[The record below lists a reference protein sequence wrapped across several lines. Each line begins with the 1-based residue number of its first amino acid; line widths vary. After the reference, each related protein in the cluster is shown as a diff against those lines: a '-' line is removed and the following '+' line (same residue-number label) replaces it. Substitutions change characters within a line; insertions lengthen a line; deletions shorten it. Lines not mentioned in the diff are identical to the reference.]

1 MRNLRGS
8 RLLAAAIVLLLL
20 GAVYGL
26 AGLRHSISL
35 IAGSPPHAPR
45 LAAVTSVQRVC
56 PAPGGTTSPA
66 DGIAVMTS
74 PAAGGSGQAG
84 AALNVTRLTGTGS
97 AAAGPRVLSVTQ
109 PGVPRLAQVT
119 VDRATARKTAQAQT
133 KTAQTK
139 TAQTKTAQTK
149 TATGTGGTKKGTT
162 GTKKKTGTQQTTAPA
177 QQSSALAATAV
188 SGGVVIQASGALA
201 QGLEAEQT
209 SAGSLPTA
217 ACTSPGTNFWFTGP
231 GQRTAARIQLYL
243 MNAGS
248 QVADV
253 AVDISTDAGPLQETT
268 DTGISVPP
276 HGMIVQSLAGTLRNS
291 RAIALHVRTSVGQ
304 VAAAVQES
312 TAGGQGT
319 WLPAAQTPAKHL
331 IIPGLPGVA
340 GSRELYISVPGVKD
354 ATVQVTAV
362 TSRGSYQPTGAT
374 GIDLPGGSAAEITVP
389 SLGGIPAALRLT
401 ANTSITAAV
410 LIPGGGGALGAF
422 TAAAPA
428 LEEQGVVAD
437 NLTGPG
443 RSSTLVLSAPRGAA
457 RVTVAE
463 VATAGSASRQTQDVT
478 VAAGK
483 SVVVS
488 LRAIRGAPRGTPFAV
503 VITPQ
508 AGSGPVYAGR
518 VIMGNG
524 AGAALQSMLPVASA
538 LTTVPLPLVHQA
550 AITAS
555 P

>member
-1 MRNLRGS
+1 MVRNLRGS
-8 RLLAAAIVLLLL
+8 RILAAAVVVLLL

-26 AGLRHSISL
+26 AGLRHTVSL
-35 IAGSPPHAPR
+35 SAGSAPQSPR

-56 PAPGGTTSPA
+56 PAPGSTTSPA
-66 DGIAVMTS
+66 GGIAVMTV
-74 PAAGGSGQAG
+74 PAGGSSQAG
-84 AALNVTRLTGTGS
+84 AALNVTRLTGAGG

-109 PGVPRLAQVT
+109 AGVPRVAQVA
-119 VDRATARKTAQAQT
+119 VDRATARKTTRAQRT
-133 KTAQTK
+133 GGTAGQ
-139 TAQTKTAQTK
+139 QG
-149 TATGTGGTKKGTT
+149 TGTGTGTGAGKTT
-162 GTKKKTGTQQTTAPA
+162 GTKKKTTTQQKTPA
-177 QQSSALAATAV
+177 QQGSALGATAV
-188 SGGVVIQASGALA
+188 SGGVVIQASGSLA

-217 ACTSPGTNFWFTGP
+217 ACTSPGTNFWFSGP
-231 GQRTAARIQLYL
+231 GQRTASRIELYL
-243 MNAGS
+243 MNAGT

-253 AVDISTDAGPLQETT
+253 SVDISTDAGPLEETT

-276 HGMIVQSLAGTLRNS
+276 HGMIVQSLAATVHNS

-304 VAAAVQES
+304 VAAAVEES
-312 TAGGQGT
+312 TAGGAAT
-319 WLPAAQTPAKHL
+319 WLPPAQTPAKHVVV
-331 IIPGLPGVA
+331 PGLPGVA
-340 GSRELYISVPGVKD
+340 GTRELYIAVPGVKD

-362 TSRGSYQPTGAT
+362 TSRGSYQPTGAS

-428 LEEQGVVAD
+428 IEEQGVVAD

-457 RVTVAE
+457 QVTVAE
-463 VATAGSASRQTQDVT
+463 IASAGSAARQTQTVQ

-524 AGAALQSMLPVASA
+524 AGAALQAMLPVASA
-538 LTTVPLPLVHQA
+538 LTTVPLPPVHQA

>member
-1 MRNLRGS
+1 VVRNLRGS
-8 RLLAAAIVLLLL
+8 RVLAAVIVVLLL

-26 AGLRHSISL
+26 AGLRHSMSL
-35 IAGSPPHAPR
+35 SAGSAARAPR
-45 LAAVTSVQRVC
+45 LATVSSVQRVC
-56 PAPGGTTSPA
+56 PAPGATTSPA
-66 DGIAVMTS
+66 GGIAVMTS
-74 PAAGGSGQAG
+74 PAGGSGQAG

-119 VDRATARKTAQAQT
+119 VDRATARKTAQAKAAQS
-133 KTAQTK
+133 KTARARTTPAK
-139 TAQTKTAQTK
+139 TAS
-149 TATGTGGTKKGTT
+149 GTKKGAT
-162 GTKKKTGTQQTTAPA
+162 GTKKPTGTQQTTAPA

-253 AVDISTDAGPLQETT
+253 SVDISTDAGPLQETT

-276 HGMIVQSLAGTLRNS
+276 HGMIVQSLASTLRNS
-291 RAIALHVRTSVGQ
+291 RAISLHVRTSVGQ

-319 WLPAAQTPAKHL
+319 WLPAAQTPARHL
-331 IIPGLPGVA
+331 VIPGLPGVA
-340 GSRELYISVPGVKD
+340 GTRELYIAVPGVKD

-410 LIPGGGGALGAF
+410 LIPGGGGALGAV

-463 VATAGSASRQTQDVT
+463 VASAGSASRQTQDVT

-524 AGAALQSMLPVASA
+524 AGAALQAMLPVASA

>member
-1 MRNLRGS
+1 VVRNLRGS
-8 RLLAAAIVLLLL
+8 RVLAAVIVVLLL

-26 AGLRHSISL
+26 AGLRHSMSL
-35 IAGSPPHAPR
+35 SAGSAPRAPR
-45 LAAVTSVQRVC
+45 LATVTSVQRVC
-56 PAPGGTTSPA
+56 PAPGATTSPA
-66 DGIAVMTS
+66 GGIAVMTS
-74 PAAGGSGQAG
+74 PAAGGSGPAG

-97 AAAGPRVLSVTQ
+97 AVTGPRVLSVTQ

-119 VDRATARKTAQAQT
+119 VDRATARRTAQAR
-133 KTAQTK
+133 TAQTK
-139 TAQTKTAQTK
+139 TTRAGTTPAKTA
-149 TATGTGGTKKGTT
+149 GGTRNGTT

-253 AVDISTDAGPLQETT
+253 SVDISTDAGPLQGTT

-276 HGMIVQSLAGTLRNS
+276 HGMIVQSLAGTVRNS
-291 RAIALHVRTSVGQ
+291 RAISLHVRTSVGQ

-319 WLPAAQTPAKHL
+319 WLPAAQTPARHL
-331 IIPGLPGVA
+331 VIPGLPGVA
-340 GSRELYISVPGVKD
+340 GTRELYIAVPGVKD

-422 TAAAPA
+422 TVAAPA

-443 RSSTLVLSAPRGAA
+443 RSSTLVLSAPQGAA

-463 VATAGSASRQTQDVT
+463 VASAGSASRPTQNVT

-488 LRAIRGAPRGTPFAV
+488 LRAIRGAPRGTPVAV

-524 AGAALQSMLPVASA
+524 AGAALQAMLPVASA

>member
-1 MRNLRGS
+1 VVRNLRGS
-8 RLLAAAIVLLLL
+8 RVLAAVIVVLLL

-26 AGLRHSISL
+26 AGLRHSMSL
-35 IAGSPPHAPR
+35 SAGSAPRAPR
-45 LAAVTSVQRVC
+45 LATVTSVQRVC
-56 PAPGGTTSPA
+56 PAPGATTSPA
-66 DGIAVMTS
+66 GGVAVMTS

-84 AALNVTRLTGTGS
+84 AALTVTRLTGTGS

-119 VDRATARKTAQAQT
+119 VDRATARKTAQA
-133 KTAQTK
+133 KTAQSKTTPTK
-139 TAQTKTAQTK
+139 AAS
-149 TATGTGGTKKGTT
+149 GTGGTKKGTT
-162 GTKKKTGTQQTTAPA
+162 GTKKKTGTQQTTTPA
-177 QQSSALAATAV
+177 QQSSALAATAI
-188 SGGVVIQASGALA
+188 SGGVVIQASGTLA

-253 AVDISTDAGPLQETT
+253 SVDISTDAGPLQETT

-276 HGMIVQSLAGTLRNS
+276 HGMIVQSLASTLRNS
-291 RAIALHVRTSVGQ
+291 RAISLHVRTSVGQ

-331 IIPGLPGVA
+331 VIPGLPGVA
-340 GSRELYISVPGVKD
+340 GTRELYIAVPGVKD

-463 VATAGSASRQTQDVT
+463 VASAGPASRQTQDVT

-524 AGAALQSMLPVASA
+524 AGAALQAVLPVASA

>member
-1 MRNLRGS
+1 
-8 RLLAAAIVLLLL
+8 
-20 GAVYGL
+20 
-26 AGLRHSISL
+26 
-35 IAGSPPHAPR
+35 
-45 LAAVTSVQRVC
+45 
-56 PAPGGTTSPA
+56 
-66 DGIAVMTS
+66 
-74 PAAGGSGQAG
+74 
-84 AALNVTRLTGTGS
+84 
-97 AAAGPRVLSVTQ
+97 
-109 PGVPRLAQVT
+109 
-119 VDRATARKTAQAQT
+119 
-133 KTAQTK
+133 
-139 TAQTKTAQTK
+139 
-149 TATGTGGTKKGTT
+149 
-162 GTKKKTGTQQTTAPA
+162 
-177 QQSSALAATAV
+177 
-188 SGGVVIQASGALA
+188 
-201 QGLEAEQT
+201 
-209 SAGSLPTA
+209 
-217 ACTSPGTNFWFTGP
+217 
-231 GQRTAARIQLYL
+231 
-243 MNAGS
+243 
-248 QVADV
+248 
-253 AVDISTDAGPLQETT
+253 
-268 DTGISVPP
+268 
-276 HGMIVQSLAGTLRNS
+276 
-291 RAIALHVRTSVGQ
+291 VGQ

-331 IIPGLPGVA
+331 VIPGLPGVA
-340 GSRELYISVPGVKD
+340 GTRELYIAVPGVKD

-410 LIPGGGGALGAF
+410 LIPGGGGALGAV

-463 VATAGSASRQTQDVT
+463 VASAGPASRQTQDVT

-524 AGAALQSMLPVASA
+524 AGAALQAMLPVASA

>member
-1 MRNLRGS
+1 VVRNLRGS
-8 RLLAAAIVLLLL
+8 RILAAAVVVLLL

-26 AGLRHSISL
+26 AGLRHTMSL
-35 IAGSPPHAPR
+35 SAGSAPQSPR

-56 PAPGGTTSPA
+56 PAPGSTTSPA
-66 DGIAVMTS
+66 GGIAVMTA
-74 PAAGGSGQAG
+74 PAGGSSQAG
-84 AALNVTRLTGTGS
+84 SALNVTRLTGTGG

-109 PGVPRLAQVT
+109 SGVPRVAAVA
-119 VDRATARKTAQAQT
+119 VDRATARKTTRAQQSGGTTGQQGTGTAT
-133 KTAQTK
+133 KKTA
-139 TAQTKTAQTK
+139 
-149 TATGTGGTKKGTT
+149 
-162 GTKKKTGTQQTTAPA
+162 GTKKKTGTQQKTPA
-177 QQSSALAATAV
+177 QQGSAPAATAV
-188 SGGVVIQASGALA
+188 SGGVVIQASGSLA

-217 ACTSPGTNFWFTGP
+217 ACTSPGTNFWFSGP
-231 GQRTAARIQLYL
+231 GQRTASRIELYL
-243 MNAGS
+243 MNAGT

-253 AVDISTDAGPLQETT
+253 SVDISTDAGPLEETT
-268 DTGISVPP
+268 DAGISVPP
-276 HGMIVQSLAGTLRNS
+276 HGMIVQSLAGTLHNS

-304 VAAAVQES
+304 VAAAVEES
-312 TAGGQGT
+312 TAGGAGT
-319 WLPAAQTPAKHL
+319 WLPPAQTPARHL
-331 IIPGLPGVA
+331 VVPGLPGVV
-340 GSRELYISVPGVKD
+340 GTRELYIAVPGVKD

-362 TSRGSYQPTGAT
+362 TSRGSYQPTGAS

-401 ANTSITAAV
+401 ANTTITAAV

-428 LEEQGVVAD
+428 IEEQGVVAD

-463 VATAGSASRQTQDVT
+463 IASAGSAARQTQT
-478 VAAGK
+478 VPVPAGK

-524 AGAALQSMLPVASA
+524 AGAALQALLPVASA
-538 LTTVPLPLVHQA
+538 LTTVPLPPVHQA

>member
-1 MRNLRGS
+1 VRNLRGS
-8 RLLAAAIVLLLL
+8 RLLAAAVVVLLL

-26 AGLRHSISL
+26 AGLRHGMSL
-35 IAGSPPHAPR
+35 SAGSAPQAPR
-45 LAAVTSVQRVC
+45 LAVVSSVQRVC
-56 PAPGGTTSPA
+56 PAPGATTSPGG
-66 DGIAVMTS
+66 GIAVMTS
-74 PAAGGSGQAG
+74 PAAGGSGQAS
-84 AALNVTRLTGTGS
+84 ALNVTRLTGTGS

-119 VDRATARKTAQAQT
+119 VDRATARKTAQA
-133 KTAQTK
+133 K

-149 TATGTGGTKKGTT
+149 TATGTGGTTGTKKGTT
-162 GTKKKTGTQQTTAPA
+162 GTKKKTGTQPATAPA
-177 QQSSALAATAV
+177 QQSGALAATAV
-188 SGGVVIQASGALA
+188 SGGVVIQASGSLA

-209 SAGSLPTA
+209 GTGSLPTA

-253 AVDISTDAGPLQETT
+253 SVDISTDAGPLQETT
-268 DTGISVPP
+268 DAGISVPP
-276 HGMIVQSLAGTLRNS
+276 HGMIVQSLASTLHNS

-304 VAAAVQES
+304 VAAAVEES
-312 TAGGQGT
+312 TAGGQAT
-319 WLPAAQTPAKHL
+319 WLPAAQTPARHL
-331 IIPGLPGVA
+331 VVPGLPGVA

-410 LIPGGGGALGAF
+410 LIPGGAGALGAF

-428 LEEQGVVAD
+428 LEEQGVIAD

-463 VATAGSASRQTQDVT
+463 VASAGSASRPTQDVT

-488 LRAIRGAPRGTPFAV
+488 LRAIRGVPRGTPFAV

-524 AGAALQSMLPVASA
+524 AGAALQAMLPVASA
-538 LTTVPLPLVHQA
+538 LTTVPLPPVHQA
-550 AITAS
+550 AITAA

>member
-1 MRNLRGS
+1 M
-8 RLLAAAIVLLLL
+8 
-20 GAVYGL
+20 
-26 AGLRHSISL
+26 
-35 IAGSPPHAPR
+35 
-45 LAAVTSVQRVC
+45 
-56 PAPGGTTSPA
+56 
-66 DGIAVMTS
+66 
-74 PAAGGSGQAG
+74 
-84 AALNVTRLTGTGS
+84 
-97 AAAGPRVLSVTQ
+97 LSVTQ
-109 PGVPRLAQVT
+109 AGVPRLAQVT
-119 VDRATARKTAQAQT
+119 VDRATARKTAQ
-133 KTAQTK
+133 
-139 TAQTKTAQTK
+139 TKTAQTK
-149 TATGTGGTKKGTT
+149 TATGTGGTTGTKT
-162 GTKKKTGTQQTTAPA
+162 GTAGTKKKAGTQPTTAPA

-188 SGGVVIQASGALA
+188 SGGVVIQASGSLA

-209 SAGSLPTA
+209 SVGSLPTA

-276 HGMIVQSLAGTLRNS
+276 HGMIVQSLAAMLRNS

-304 VAAAVQES
+304 VAAAVEES

-319 WLPAAQTPAKHL
+319 WLPAAQTPARHL
-331 IIPGLPGVA
+331 VIPGLPGVGRQPGAVHRGTRGEGRHRPGHGRDLA
-340 GSRELYISVPGVKD
+340 GQLPADRGHRDRPARRVGGRDHRAVAGRDPGR
-354 ATVQVTAV
+354 A
-362 TSRGSYQPTGAT
+362 
-374 GIDLPGGSAAEITVP
+374 
-389 SLGGIPAALRLT
+389 PADRQHLDHR
-401 ANTSITAAV
+401 
-410 LIPGGGGALGAF
+410 GGADPRRRRSTGRVHRGRARAGGAGCGRGQPDR
-422 TAAAPA
+422 AGPVLHAGAVRPA
-428 LEEQGVVAD
+428 RR
-437 NLTGPG
+437 GPG
-443 RSSTLVLSAPRGAA
+443 HRGRGRLG
-457 RVTVAE
+457 RVSQPA
-463 VATAGSASRQTQDVT
+463 TQDVT

-524 AGAALQSMLPVASA
+524 AGAALQAMLPVASA
-538 LTTVPLPLVHQA
+538 LTTVPLPPVHQA
-550 AITAS
+550 AITAA

>member
-1 MRNLRGS
+1 VVRALRGG
-8 RLLAAAIVLLLL
+8 RILAAAVVVLLL

-26 AGLRHSISL
+26 AGLRHTLSL
-35 IAGSPPHAPR
+35 SAGSAPSSPR
-45 LAAVTSVQRVC
+45 TAAVSSVQRVC
-56 PAPGGTTSPA
+56 PAPGASNSPA
-66 DGIAVMTS
+66 GGIAVMTN
-74 PAAGGSGQAG
+74 PAAGGSSQAG
-84 AALNVTRLTGTGS
+84 AALNVTRLTGTGGD
-97 AAAGPRVLSVTQ
+97 AAGPRVLSITQ
-109 PGVPRLAQVT
+109 PGVPRLAQVA
-119 VDRATARKTAQAQT
+119 VDRTTARKITRTQAGNGTGQPG
-133 KTAQTK
+133 
-139 TAQTKTAQTK
+139 
-149 TATGTGGTKKGTT
+149 TGTGTKQTT
-162 GTKKKTGTQQTTAPA
+162 GTKKKTGTQPKKPA
-177 QQSSALAATAV
+177 QPSSALAATAV
-188 SGGVVIQASGALA
+188 SGGVVIQATGSLA

-231 GQRTAARIQLYL
+231 GQRTAGRIELYL

-253 AVDISTDAGPLQETT
+253 SVDISTDAGPLQETT

-276 HGMIVQSLAGTLRNS
+276 HGMVVQALAGTLRNS

-304 VAAAVQES
+304 VAAAVEES
-312 TAGGQGT
+312 TAGGPGT
-319 WLPAAQTPAKHL
+319 WLPPAQTPARHL
-331 IIPGLPGVA
+331 VIPGLPGVA
-340 GSRELYISVPGVKD
+340 GTRELYITVPGVKD
-354 ATVQVTAV
+354 ATVKVTAV

-401 ANTSITAAV
+401 ANTSITAGA

-463 VATAGSASRQTQDVT
+463 IAAAKSNTRQTHN
-478 VAAGK
+478 VAVPAGK

-488 LRAIRGAPRGTPFAV
+488 LHAIRGAPRGTPFAV

-524 AGAALQSMLPVASA
+524 AGAALQAMLPVASA
-538 LTTVPLPLVHQA
+538 LTTVPLPPVHQA

>member
-1 MRNLRGS
+1 MVRNLRGS
-8 RLLAAAIVLLLL
+8 RFLAAAIVLVLL

-26 AGLRHSISL
+26 AGLRHSMALS
-35 IAGSPPHAPR
+35 AGSASKAPR
-45 LAAVTSVQRVC
+45 LAAVSSVQRVC
-56 PAPGGTTSPA
+56 PAPGTTTSPGG
-66 DGIAVMTS
+66 GIAVMTS
-74 PAAGGSGQAG
+74 PAAGGSGPSG

-97 AAAGPRVLSVTQ
+97 AAAGSRVLSVTQ
-109 PGVPRLAQVT
+109 PGVPRLAQVA
-119 VDRATARKTAQAQT
+119 VDRVPARNTAPAK
-133 KTAQTK
+133 
-139 TAQTKTAQTK
+139 
-149 TATGTGGTKKGTT
+149 TGTGGTSGTKQGTT
-162 GTKKKTGTQQTTAPA
+162 GTKKKTGTQQQTKPA
-177 QQSSALAATAV
+177 QPSSALASTAV

-231 GQRTAARIQLYL
+231 GQRTAVRIQLYL

-253 AVDISTDAGPLQETT
+253 AVDISTDAGPLQEAT

-276 HGMIVQSLAGTLRNS
+276 HGMIVQSLASTLRNS

-304 VAAAVQES
+304 VAAAVEES

-319 WLPAAQTPAKHL
+319 WLPAAQTPARHL
-331 IIPGLPGVA
+331 VIPGLPGVA
-340 GSRELYISVPGVKD
+340 GTRELYVAVPGVKD

-362 TSRGSYQPTGAT
+362 TSRGSYQPTGAS

-401 ANTSITAAV
+401 ANTPITAAV

-437 NLTGPG
+437 NLTGLG
-443 RSSTLVLSAPRGAA
+443 RSSTLVLSAPHGAA
-457 RVTVAE
+457 RVSVAE
-463 VATAGSASRQTQDVT
+463 VASAGSASRQTQDVT

-483 SVVVS
+483 SAVVT
-488 LRAIRGAPRGTPFAV
+488 LRAIRGAPRGSPFAV

-524 AGAALQSMLPVASA
+524 AGAALQAMLPVASA
-538 LTTVPLPLVHQA
+538 LTTVPLPPVHQA

>member
-1 MRNLRGS
+1 M
-8 RLLAAAIVLLLL
+8 
-20 GAVYGL
+20 YGL

-35 IAGSPPHAPR
+35 TAGSAPHAPR

-66 DGIAVMTS
+66 GGIAVMTS

-133 KTAQTK
+133 KTAR
-139 TAQTKTAQTK
+139 TKTAQTK
-149 TATGTGGTKKGTT
+149 TATGTGA
-162 GTKKKTGTQQTTAPA
+162 APRRGPPGPRRRPGRSRRRRRPSRA
-177 QQSSALAATAV
+177 ARWPPPRSAAAWSSRPAA
-188 SGGVVIQASGALA
+188 SLA

-331 IIPGLPGVA
+331 VIPGLPGVA
-340 GSRELYISVPGVKD
+340 GSRELYIAVPGVKD

-362 TSRGSYQPTGAT
+362 TSRGSYQPTGAS
-374 GIDLPGGSAAEITVP
+374 GIDLPGGSAAEITLP

-401 ANTSITAAV
+401 ANTPITAAV
-410 LIPGGGGALGAF
+410 LIPGG
-422 TAAAPA
+422 AAERRARSPRPRPP

-457 RVTVAE
+457 RVSVAE
-463 VATAGSASRQTQDVT
+463 LATAGSAAGQTQDVHGRGGQQRRGH
-478 VAAGK
+478 AARDPRRAARHPVRGGDHAA
-483 SVVVS
+483 SR
-488 LRAIRGAPRGTPFAV
+488 LRAGLRRPGDHG
-503 VITPQ
+503 
-508 AGSGPVYAGR
+508 
-518 VIMGNG
+518 
-524 AGAALQSMLPVASA
+524 
-538 LTTVPLPLVHQA
+538 
-550 AITAS
+550 
-555 P
+555 

>member
-1 MRNLRGS
+1 
-8 RLLAAAIVLLLL
+8 
-20 GAVYGL
+20 
-26 AGLRHSISL
+26 
-35 IAGSPPHAPR
+35 
-45 LAAVTSVQRVC
+45 
-56 PAPGGTTSPA
+56 
-66 DGIAVMTS
+66 MTS
-74 PAAGGSGQAG
+74 PAGAGSGQAG

-97 AAAGPRVLSVTQ
+97 AAAGPRVLSITQ

-119 VDRATARKTAQAQT
+119 VDRATARKTAQTRTAQTRTTQT
-133 KTAQTK
+133 KTAN
-139 TAQTKTAQTK
+139 
-149 TATGTGGTKKGTT
+149 GTGGTTKGTT
-162 GTKKKTGTQQTTAPA
+162 GTKKKTGTQQQTTPA

-276 HGMIVQSLAGTLRNS
+276 HGMIVQSLASTLRSS

-304 VAAAVQES
+304 VAAAVEES

-319 WLPAAQTPAKHL
+319 WLPAAQTPARHL
-331 IIPGLPGVA
+331 VIPGLPGVA
-340 GSRELYISVPGVKD
+340 GTRELYISVPGVKD

-401 ANTSITAAV
+401 ANTSITASV

-422 TAAAPA
+422 TVAAPA

-463 VATAGSASRQTQDVT
+463 VASAGSASRPTQDVT

-483 SVVVS
+483 SVVVT

-518 VIMGNG
+518 VIAGNG
-524 AGAALQSMLPVASA
+524 AGAALQAMLPVASA
-538 LTTVPLPLVHQA
+538 LTTVPLPPVHQA

>member
-1 MRNLRGS
+1 MVRDLRGS
-8 RLLAAAIVLLLL
+8 RILAGAVVVLLL

-26 AGLRHSISL
+26 AGLRHTMSL
-35 IAGSPPHAPR
+35 SAGSAPRSPR
-45 LAAVTSVQRVC
+45 LAAVSAVQRVC
-56 PAPGGTTSPA
+56 PAPGTTTSPGG
-66 DGIAVMTS
+66 GIAVMTD
-74 PAAGGSGQAG
+74 PAAGGSSQAG
-84 AALNVTRLTGTGS
+84 ATLNVTRLTGTGS

-119 VDRATARKTAQAQT
+119 VDRATARKTTQT
-133 KTAQTK
+133 QRARGTAGQQGTG
-139 TAQTKTAQTK
+139 TGTGTG
-149 TATGTGGTKKGTT
+149 TATGKTT
-162 GTKKKTGTQQTTAPA
+162 GKTKKKTGTQQKTPA
-177 QQSSALAATAV
+177 QQTSALAATAV
-188 SGGVVIQASGALA
+188 AGGVVIQASGSLA

-231 GQRTAARIQLYL
+231 GQRTASRIELYL

-253 AVDISTDAGPLQETT
+253 SVDISTDAGPLQETT

-276 HGMIVQSLAGTLRNS
+276 HGMIVQSLATALHNS
-291 RAIALHVRTSVGQ
+291 RAISLHVRTSVGQ
-304 VAAAVQES
+304 VAAAVEES
-312 TAGGQGT
+312 TAGGAGT
-319 WLPAAQTPAKHL
+319 WLPAAQMPARSMV
-331 IIPGLPGVA
+331 IPGLPGVA
-340 GSRELYISVPGVKD
+340 GTRQLFIAVPGVKD
-354 ATVQVTAV
+354 ATVKVTAV

-401 ANTSITAAV
+401 ANTTITAAA

-443 RSSTLVLSAPRGAA
+443 RSSTLVLSAPHGAA
-457 RVTVAE
+457 HVSVAE
-463 VATAGSASRQTQDVT
+463 IASAGSAARQTQDVT
-478 VAAGK
+478 VPAGK

-524 AGAALQSMLPVASA
+524 AGAALQAMLPVASA
-538 LTTVPLPLVHQA
+538 LTTVPLPSVRQA

>member
-1 MRNLRGS
+1 MVRNLRGS
-8 RLLAAAIVLLLL
+8 RILAGAVVVLLL

-26 AGLRHSISL
+26 AGLRHTMSL
-35 IAGSPPHAPR
+35 SAGSTPQSPR
-45 LAAVTSVQRVC
+45 LAAVSAVQRVC
-56 PAPGGTTSPA
+56 PAPGATTSPGG
-66 DGIAVMTS
+66 GIAVMTN
-74 PAAGGSGQAG
+74 PAGGGASQA
-84 AALNVTRLTGTGS
+84 AATLNVTRLTGTGS
-97 AAAGPRVLSVTQ
+97 AVAGPRVLNVTK
-109 PGVPRLAQVT
+109 PGVPRLAQVA
-119 VDRATARKTAQAQT
+119 VDRATARKATQAQRSGGT
-133 KTAQTK
+133 TGQ
-139 TAQTKTAQTK
+139 QG
-149 TATGTGGTKKGTT
+149 TGTGTKQST
-162 GTKKKTGTQQTTAPA
+162 GTGKKKAGTQQKTPA
-177 QQSSALAATAV
+177 QQTSALAATAV
-188 SGGVVIQASGALA
+188 AGGVVIQASGSLA

-231 GQRTAARIQLYL
+231 GQRTASRIELYL

-253 AVDISTDAGPLQETT
+253 SVDIATDAGPLQETT

-276 HGMIVQSLAGTLRNS
+276 HGMIVQALATTVHNS
-291 RAIALHVRTSVGQ
+291 RAISLHVRASVGQ
-304 VAAAVQES
+304 VAAAVEES
-312 TAGGQGT
+312 TAGGAGT
-319 WLPAAQTPAKHL
+319 WLPAAQTPARSL
-331 IIPGLPGVA
+331 VIPGLPGVA
-340 GSRELYISVPGVKD
+340 GTRELFIAVPGVKD
-354 ATVQVTAV
+354 ATVKVTAV

-389 SLGGIPAALRLT
+389 SLGGIPAGLRLT
-401 ANTSITAAV
+401 ANTTIAAAA
-410 LIPGGGGALGAF
+410 LIPGGGGALGTL

-428 LEEQGVVAD
+428 IEEQGVVAD

-457 RVTVAE
+457 RVTVAQIA
-463 VATAGSASRQTQDVT
+463 ATGSATRQTQN
-478 VAAGK
+478 VAVPAGK

-488 LRAIRGAPRGTPFAV
+488 LRAIRGAARGTPFAV

-524 AGAALQSMLPVASA
+524 AGAALQAMLPVASA
-538 LTTVPLPLVHQA
+538 LTTVPLPAVHQA
-550 AITAS
+550 AITTS

>member
-1 MRNLRGS
+1 VVRNLRGS
-8 RLLAAAIVLLLL
+8 RLLAAAVVVLLL

-26 AGLRHSISL
+26 AGLRHSMALS
-35 IAGSPPHAPR
+35 AGSAPQAPR

-56 PAPGGTTSPA
+56 PAPGGSTSPGG
-66 DGIAVMTS
+66 GIAVMTS
-74 PAAGGSGQAG
+74 PAGAGSGQAG

-97 AAAGPRVLSVTQ
+97 AAAGPRVLSITQ

-119 VDRATARKTAQAQT
+119 VDRATARKTAQTRTAQTRTTQT
-133 KTAQTK
+133 KTAN
-139 TAQTKTAQTK
+139 
-149 TATGTGGTKKGTT
+149 GTGGTTKGTT
-162 GTKKKTGTQQTTAPA
+162 GTKKKTGTQQQTTPA

-276 HGMIVQSLAGTLRNS
+276 HGMIVQSLASTLRNS

-304 VAAAVQES
+304 VAAAVEES

-331 IIPGLPGVA
+331 VIPGLPGVA
-340 GSRELYISVPGVKD
+340 GTRELYISVPGVKD

-401 ANTSITAAV
+401 ANTSITASV

-422 TAAAPA
+422 TVAAPA

-463 VATAGSASRQTQDVT
+463 VASAGSASRPTQDVT

-483 SVVVS
+483 SVVVT

-518 VIMGNG
+518 VIAGNG
-524 AGAALQSMLPVASA
+524 AGAALQAMLPVASA
-538 LTTVPLPLVHQA
+538 LTTVPLPPVHQA

>member
-1 MRNLRGS
+1 MVRSPRGG
-8 RLLAAAIVLLLL
+8 RILAAAVVVLLL

-26 AGLRHSISL
+26 AGLRHTMSL
-35 IAGSPPHAPR
+35 SDGSAPRSPR
-45 LAAVTSVQRVC
+45 LAAVSAVQRVC
-56 PAPGGTTSPA
+56 PAPGATNSPA
-66 DGIAVMTS
+66 GGIAVMTD
-74 PAAGGSGQAG
+74 PATGASSQAG
-84 AALNVTRLTGTGS
+84 AALTVTRLTGTGS
-97 AAAGPRVLSVTQ
+97 DAAGPRVLSVTQ
-109 PGVPRLAQVT
+109 PGIPRLAQVA
-119 VDRATARKTAQAQT
+119 VDRTTARKVTRTQAG
-133 KTAQTK
+133 
-139 TAQTKTAQTK
+139 
-149 TATGTGGTKKGTT
+149 TATRARQTT
-162 GTKKKTGTQQTTAPA
+162 GTKQTGTKQTGTKQTGTKQKTGTQPKTSA
-177 QQSSALAATAV
+177 QPGSALAATAA
-188 SGGVVIQASGALA
+188 SGGVVIQATGSLA

-217 ACTSPGTNFWFTGP
+217 ACASPGTNFWFTGP
-231 GQRTAARIQLYL
+231 GQRTAGRIELYL

-253 AVDISTDAGPLQETT
+253 SVDISTDAGPLQETT

-276 HGMIVQSLAGTLRNS
+276 HGMVVQALADPLRNS

-304 VAAAVQES
+304 VAAAVQEM
-312 TAGGQGT
+312 TGGGPGT
-319 WLPAAQTPAKHL
+319 WLPAAQTPARQL

-340 GSRELYISVPGVKD
+340 GTRQLYIAVPGVKD
-354 ATVQVTAV
+354 ATVKVTAV

-401 ANTSITAAV
+401 ANTSITAAA
-410 LIPGGGGALGAF
+410 LIPAGRGALGAF

-428 LEEQGVVAD
+428 IEEQGVVAD

-463 VATAGSASRQTQDVT
+463 IAAAGSAGRQTQNVP
-478 VAAGK
+478 VPAGK

-524 AGAALQSMLPVASA
+524 AGAALQAMLPVASA
-538 LTTVPLPLVHQA
+538 LTTVPLPPVHQG

>member
-1 MRNLRGS
+1 VVRNLRGS
-8 RLLAAAIVLLLL
+8 RILAAAVVVLLL

-26 AGLRHSISL
+26 TGLRHTMSL
-35 IAGSPPHAPR
+35 SAGSAPQSPR

-56 PAPGGTTSPA
+56 PAPGSTTSLA
-66 DGIAVMTS
+66 GGIAVMTA
-74 PAAGGSGQAG
+74 PAGGSSQAG

-109 PGVPRLAQVT
+109 SGVPRLAQVA
-119 VDRATARKTAQAQT
+119 VDRATARKTTRAQQGGGT
-133 KTAQTK
+133 TGQRG
-139 TAQTKTAQTK
+139 
-149 TATGTGGTKKGTT
+149 TGTGTKQTS
-162 GTKKKTGTQQTTAPA
+162 GTKKKTGTQQKTPA
-177 QQSSALAATAV
+177 QQGSALAATAV
-188 SGGVVIQASGALA
+188 SGGVVIQASGSLA

-217 ACTSPGTNFWFTGP
+217 ACTSPGTNFWFSGP
-231 GQRTAARIQLYL
+231 GQRTASRIELYL
-243 MNAGS
+243 MNAGT

-253 AVDISTDAGPLQETT
+253 SVDISTDAGPLQETT

-276 HGMIVQSLAGTLRNS
+276 HGMIVQSLAGTLHNS

-304 VAAAVQES
+304 VAAAVEES
-312 TAGGQGT
+312 TTGGAGI
-319 WLPAAQTPAKHL
+319 WLPAAQTPARHL
-331 IIPGLPGVA
+331 VVPGLPGVA
-340 GSRELYISVPGVKD
+340 GTRELYIAVPGVKD

-362 TSRGSYQPTGAT
+362 TSRGSYQPTGAS

-428 LEEQGVVAD
+428 IEEQGVVAD

-463 VATAGSASRQTQDVT
+463 IAAAGSAARQTQT
-478 VAAGK
+478 VPVPAGK

-524 AGAALQSMLPVASA
+524 AGAALQALLPVASA
-538 LTTVPLPLVHQA
+538 LTTVPLPPVHQA

>member
-1 MRNLRGS
+1 VVRNLRGS
-8 RLLAAAIVLLLL
+8 RILAAAVVVLLL

-26 AGLRHSISL
+26 TGLRHSMSL
-35 IAGSPPHAPR
+35 SAGSAPQSPR

-66 DGIAVMTS
+66 GGIAVMTA
-74 PAAGGSGQAG
+74 PEGGSSQAG

-109 PGVPRLAQVT
+109 SGVPRLAQVA
-119 VDRATARKTAQAQT
+119 VDRATARKTTRAQQGGGT
-133 KTAQTK
+133 TGQRG
-139 TAQTKTAQTK
+139 
-149 TATGTGGTKKGTT
+149 TGTGTKQTS
-162 GTKKKTGTQQTTAPA
+162 GTKKKTGTQQKTPA
-177 QQSSALAATAV
+177 QQGSALAATAV
-188 SGGVVIQASGALA
+188 SGGVVIQASGSLA

-217 ACTSPGTNFWFTGP
+217 ACTSPGTNFWFSGP
-231 GQRTAARIQLYL
+231 GQRTASRIELYL
-243 MNAGS
+243 MNAGT

-253 AVDISTDAGPLQETT
+253 SVDISTDAGPLQETT

-276 HGMIVQSLAGTLRNS
+276 HGMIVQSLAGTLHNS

-304 VAAAVQES
+304 VAAAVEES
-312 TAGGQGT
+312 TTGGAGT
-319 WLPAAQTPAKHL
+319 WLPAAQTPARHL
-331 IIPGLPGVA
+331 VVPGLPGVA
-340 GSRELYISVPGVKD
+340 GTRELYIAVPGVKD

-362 TSRGSYQPTGAT
+362 TSRGSYQPTGAS

-422 TAAAPA
+422 AAAAPA
-428 LEEQGVVAD
+428 IEEQGVVAD

-463 VATAGSASRQTQDVT
+463 IAAAGSAARQTQT
-478 VAAGK
+478 VPVPAGK

-524 AGAALQSMLPVASA
+524 AGAALQAMLPVASA
-538 LTTVPLPLVHQA
+538 LTTVPLPPVHQA

>member
-1 MRNLRGS
+1 MVRNLRGS
-8 RLLAAAIVLLLL
+8 RVLAAVIVVLLL

-26 AGLRHSISL
+26 AGLRHSMSL
-35 IAGSPPHAPR
+35 SAGSAPRAPR
-45 LAAVTSVQRVC
+45 LATVTSVQRVC
-56 PAPGGTTSPA
+56 PAPGATTSPA
-66 DGIAVMTS
+66 GGVAVMTS

-84 AALNVTRLTGTGS
+84 AALTVTRLTGTGS

-119 VDRATARKTAQAQT
+119 VDRATARKTAQA
-133 KTAQTK
+133 KTAQSKTTPTK
-139 TAQTKTAQTK
+139 AAS
-149 TATGTGGTKKGTT
+149 GTGGTKKGTT
-162 GTKKKTGTQQTTAPA
+162 GTKKKTGTQQTTTPA

-188 SGGVVIQASGALA
+188 SGGVVIQASGTLA

-253 AVDISTDAGPLQETT
+253 SVDISTDAGPLQETT

-276 HGMIVQSLAGTLRNS
+276 HGMIVQSLASTLRNS
-291 RAIALHVRTSVGQ
+291 RAISLHVRTSVGQ

-331 IIPGLPGVA
+331 VIPGLPGVA
-340 GSRELYISVPGVKD
+340 GTRELYIAVPGVKD

-463 VATAGSASRQTQDVT
+463 VASAGPASRQTQDVT

-524 AGAALQSMLPVASA
+524 AGAALQAVLPVASA

>member
-1 MRNLRGS
+1 VVRNLRGS
-8 RLLAAAIVLLLL
+8 RILAAGVVVLLL

-26 AGLRHSISL
+26 AGLRHTMSL
-35 IAGSPPHAPR
+35 AAGSVPPAAR
-45 LAAVTSVQRVC
+45 VAAVTSVQRVC
-56 PAPGGTTSPA
+56 PAPGASTSPGG
-66 DGIAVMTS
+66 GIAVMTA
-74 PAAGGSGQAG
+74 PASSGSASAG
-84 AALNVTRLTGTGS
+84 AALSVTRLTGTGS
-97 AAAGPRVLSVTQ
+97 AAPGPRVLSVTQ
-109 PGVPRLAQVT
+109 AGVPKLAQVT
-119 VDRATARKTAQAQT
+119 VDRVTARKTARTQQA
-133 KTAQTK
+133 
-139 TAQTKTAQTK
+139 
-149 TATGTGGTKKGTT
+149 GGTKAGGTT
-162 GTKKKTGTQQTTAPA
+162 QPGTGAGTKPGNGTKKKTGTQPNTPQPG
-177 QQSSALAATAV
+177 SALPSTAL
-188 SGGVVIQASGALA
+188 SGGVVLQASGSLA

-217 ACTSPGTNFWFTGP
+217 ACSSPGTNFWFSGP
-231 GQRTAARIQLYL
+231 GQRTAGRIELYL

-253 AVDISTDAGPLQETT
+253 AADIATDAGPLQETT

-276 HGMIVQSLAGTLRNS
+276 HGMIVQSLATTLRNS

-304 VAAAVQES
+304 VAAAVEES
-312 TAGGQGT
+312 TGGGQGT
-319 WLPAAQTPAKHL
+319 WLPPAQVPAKHL
-331 IIPGLPGVA
+331 VIPGLPGVA
-340 GSRELYISVPGVKD
+340 GTRELYIAVPGVKD

-362 TSRGSYQPTGAT
+362 TSRGSYQPTGAS

-401 ANTSITAAV
+401 ANTPITASV
-410 LIPGGGGALGAF
+410 LIPGSGGAVGTF

-428 LEEQGVVAD
+428 IEEQGVVAD

-457 RVTVAE
+457 RVSVAE
-463 VATAGSASRQTQDVT
+463 IAAAGSAAHQTQDVP
-478 VAAGK
+478 VPAGK
-483 SVVVS
+483 SVVVT
-488 LRAIRGAPRGTPFAV
+488 LRAIRGAPRGAPFAV

-524 AGAALQSMLPVASA
+524 AGAALQAMLPVASA
-538 LTTVPLPLVHQA
+538 LTTVPLPAVHQA

>member
-1 MRNLRGS
+1 
-8 RLLAAAIVLLLL
+8 
-20 GAVYGL
+20 
-26 AGLRHSISL
+26 
-35 IAGSPPHAPR
+35 
-45 LAAVTSVQRVC
+45 
-56 PAPGGTTSPA
+56 
-66 DGIAVMTS
+66 
-74 PAAGGSGQAG
+74 
-84 AALNVTRLTGTGS
+84 
-97 AAAGPRVLSVTQ
+97 
-109 PGVPRLAQVT
+109 
-119 VDRATARKTAQAQT
+119 
-133 KTAQTK
+133 
-139 TAQTKTAQTK
+139 
-149 TATGTGGTKKGTT
+149 
-162 GTKKKTGTQQTTAPA
+162 
-177 QQSSALAATAV
+177 
-188 SGGVVIQASGALA
+188 VVIQASGSLA

-209 SAGSLPTA
+209 GAGSLPTA

-253 AVDISTDAGPLQETT
+253 SVDISTDAGPLQETT

-276 HGMIVQSLAGTLRNS
+276 HGMIVQSLAGTLHNS

-304 VAAAVQES
+304 VAAAVEES

-319 WLPAAQTPAKHL
+319 WLPAAQTPARHL
-331 IIPGLPGVA
+331 VVPGLPGVA

-457 RVTVAE
+457 RVTVTE
-463 VATAGSASRQTQDVT
+463 VASAGSASRQTQDVT

-488 LRAIRGAPRGTPFAV
+488 LRAIRGVPRGTPFAV

-524 AGAALQSMLPVASA
+524 AGAALQAMLPVASA
-538 LTTVPLPLVHQA
+538 LTTVPLPPVHQA

-555 P
+555 S

>member
-1 MRNLRGS
+1 VVRNLRGS
-8 RLLAAAIVLLLL
+8 RILAAAVVVLLL

-26 AGLRHSISL
+26 GGLRHTMSL
-35 IAGSPPHAPR
+35 SAGSAPQSPR

-56 PAPGGTTSPA
+56 PAPGSTTSPA
-66 DGIAVMTS
+66 GGIAVMTA
-74 PAAGGSGQAG
+74 PAGGSSQAG

-109 PGVPRLAQVT
+109 SGVPRLAQVA
-119 VDRATARKTAQAQT
+119 VDRATARKTTRAQPGRGTIGQ
-133 KTAQTK
+133 QG
-139 TAQTKTAQTK
+139 
-149 TATGTGGTKKGTT
+149 TGTGTKQTSGTR
-162 GTKKKTGTQQTTAPA
+162 KKTGTQQKKPA
-177 QQSSALAATAV
+177 QPGSALVSTAV
-188 SGGVVIQASGALA
+188 SGGVVIQASGSLA

-217 ACTSPGTNFWFTGP
+217 ACTSPGTNFWFSGP
-231 GQRTAARIQLYL
+231 GQRTASRIELYL
-243 MNAGS
+243 MNAGT

-253 AVDISTDAGPLQETT
+253 SVDISTDAGPLQETT

-276 HGMIVQSLAGTLRNS
+276 HGMIVQSLAGTLHSS

-304 VAAAVQES
+304 VAAAVEES
-312 TAGGQGT
+312 TAGGAGT
-319 WLPAAQTPAKHL
+319 WLPAAQTPARHL
-331 IIPGLPGVA
+331 VVPGLPGVA
-340 GSRELYISVPGVKD
+340 GTRELYIAVPGVKD

-362 TSRGSYQPTGAT
+362 TSRGSYQPTGAS

-428 LEEQGVVAD
+428 IEEQGVVAD

-463 VATAGSASRQTQDVT
+463 IASAGSAARQTQT
-478 VAAGK
+478 VPVPAGK

-524 AGAALQSMLPVASA
+524 AGAALQAMLPVASA
-538 LTTVPLPLVHQA
+538 LTTVPLPPVHQA

>member
-1 MRNLRGS
+1 MVRNLGGS
-8 RLLAAAIVLLLL
+8 RVLAAVIVVLLL

-26 AGLRHSISL
+26 AGLRHSMSL
-35 IAGSPPHAPR
+35 SAGSAPRAPR
-45 LAAVTSVQRVC
+45 LATVTSVQRVC
-56 PAPGGTTSPA
+56 PAPGATTSPNG
-66 DGIAVMTS
+66 GIAVMTS

-119 VDRATARKTAQAQT
+119 VDRATARKTAQA
-133 KTAQTK
+133 
-139 TAQTKTAQTK
+139 KTAQTK

-209 SAGSLPTA
+209 STGSLPTD

-231 GQRTAARIQLYL
+231 GQRTAAQIQLYL

-276 HGMIVQSLAGTLRNS
+276 HGMIVQSLASTLRNS
-291 RAIALHVRTSVGQ
+291 RAISLHVRTSVGQ

-331 IIPGLPGVA
+331 VIPGLPGVA
-340 GSRELYISVPGVKD
+340 GARELYIAVPGVKD

-401 ANTSITAAV
+401 TNTSITAAV

-457 RVTVAE
+457 RVSVAE
-463 VATAGSASRQTQDVT
+463 VASAGSASRQTQDVT

-524 AGAALQSMLPVASA
+524 AGAALQAMLPVASA

>member
-1 MRNLRGS
+1 MVRNLRGS
-8 RLLAAAIVLLLL
+8 RILAGAVVVLLL

-26 AGLRHSISL
+26 AGLRHTVSL
-35 IAGSPPHAPR
+35 AAAAVPRSPR
-45 LAAVTSVQRVC
+45 VAAVTSVQRVC
-56 PAPGGTTSPA
+56 PAPGASTSP
-66 DGIAVMTS
+66 GGGVAVMTS
-74 PAAGGSGQAG
+74 PAGAGSAGGG

-97 AAAGPRVLSVTQ
+97 AAPGPRVLSVTQ
-109 PGVPRLAQVT
+109 PGVPRLAQVA
-119 VDRATARKTAQAQT
+119 VDRATARKTARTQQAAGTQAGGT
-133 KTAQTK
+133 VQPGSG
-139 TAQTKTAQTK
+139 
-149 TATGTGGTKKGTT
+149 TGTRQGTAG
-162 GTKKKTGTQQTTAPA
+162 KKKTGTQQKPPA
-177 QQSSALAATAV
+177 QQGSALASAPV
-188 SGGVVIQASGALA
+188 SGGVVIQASGSLA

-209 SAGSLPTA
+209 GTGSLPTA
-217 ACTSPGTNFWFTGP
+217 ACTSPGTNFWFSGP
-231 GQRTAARIQLYL
+231 GQRTAGRIELYL

-304 VAAAVQES
+304 VAAAVQEA
-312 TAGGQGT
+312 TGGGQGT
-319 WLPAAQTPAKHL
+319 WLPPTQVPARHL
-331 IIPGLPGVA
+331 VIPGLPGVA
-340 GSRELYISVPGVKD
+340 GTRELYIAVPGVKD

-362 TSRGSYQPTGAT
+362 TSRGSYQPTGAS

-401 ANTSITAAV
+401 ANTPITSSV

-428 LEEQGVVAD
+428 IEEQGVVAD

-443 RSSTLVLSAPRGAA
+443 RSSTLVLSAPHGAA
-457 RVTVAE
+457 RVSVAE
-463 VATAGSASRQTQDVT
+463 IASAGSAARQTQQVP
-478 VAAGK
+478 VPAGK
-483 SVVVS
+483 SVVVT

-524 AGAALQSMLPVASA
+524 AGAALQAILPVSSA
-538 LTTVPLPLVHQA
+538 LTTVPLLPVHQA

>member
-1 MRNLRGS
+1 VVRNLPGS
-8 RLLAAAIVLLLL
+8 RVLTAAIVVLLL

-26 AGLRHSISL
+26 AGLRHSVSL
-35 IAGSPPHAPR
+35 SAGSAPRAPR
-45 LAAVTSVQRVC
+45 LAAVSSVQRVC
-56 PAPGGTTSPA
+56 PAPGATTSPA
-66 DGIAVMTS
+66 GGIAVMTA
-74 PAAGGSGQAG
+74 PAAGASGQAG

-119 VDRATARKTAQAQT
+119 VDRATARKTAQA

-139 TAQTKTAQTK
+139 TTQTKTTQTKTA
-149 TATGTGGTKKGTT
+149 AGTG
-162 GTKKKTGTQQTTAPA
+162 GTKKKTGTQPKVA

-231 GQRTAARIQLYL
+231 GQRTAAQIQLYL
-243 MNAGS
+243 MNASS

-253 AVDISTDAGPLQETT
+253 AVDIATDAGPLQDTT

-276 HGMIVQSLAGTLRNS
+276 HGMIVQSLAGTLRKS
-291 RAIALHVRTSVGQ
+291 RAISLHVRTSVGQ
-304 VAAAVQES
+304 VAAAVEES
-312 TAGGQGT
+312 TAGGQAT
-319 WLPAAQTPAKHL
+319 WLPAAQTPARQL
-331 IIPGLPGVA
+331 VIPGLPGVA
-340 GSRELYISVPGVKD
+340 GTRELYISVPGVKD

-428 LEEQGVVAD
+428 LEEHGVVAD

-463 VATAGSASRQTQDVT
+463 VASAGSASRQTQDVT

-488 LRAIRGAPRGTPFAV
+488 LRAIRGVPRGTPFAV

-524 AGAALQSMLPVASA
+524 AGAALQAMLPVDSA
-538 LTTVPLPLVHQA
+538 LTSVPLPPVHQA

>member
-1 MRNLRGS
+1 MVRNLRGS
-8 RLLAAAIVLLLL
+8 RILAVAVVVVLL

-26 AGLRHSISL
+26 AGLRPSVALS
-35 IAGSPPHAPR
+35 AGPAPRAPR
-45 LAAVTSVQRVC
+45 LAAVSSVQRVC
-56 PAPGGTTSPA
+56 PAPGATTSPG

-74 PAAGGSGQAG
+74 PAAGRTGQSG

-97 AAAGPRVLSVTQ
+97 AAAGPRVLSLTQ
-109 PGVPRLAQVT
+109 PGVPRLAQVA
-119 VDRATARKTAQAQT
+119 VDRATQT
-133 KTAQTK
+133 KTTQTK
-139 TAQTKTAQTK
+139 T
-149 TATGTGGTKKGTT
+149 GTSGTKQGTT
-162 GTKKKTGTQQTTAPA
+162 GTKNKTGTQQTPPA

-188 SGGVVIQASGALA
+188 SGGVVIQASGVLA

-253 AVDISTDAGPLQETT
+253 SVDISTDAGPLQVAT

-304 VAAAVQES
+304 VVAAVEES
-312 TAGGQGT
+312 TAGGPGT
-319 WLPAAQTPAKHL
+319 WLPGTQMPAKHL
-331 IIPGLPGVA
+331 VIPGLPGVA
-340 GSRELYISVPGVKD
+340 GTRELYIAVPGVKD

-410 LIPGGGGALGAF
+410 LIPGGRGALGAF

-437 NLTGPG
+437 NLTGAG

-463 VATAGSASRQTQDVT
+463 VASAGSASRPTQDVT

-483 SVVVS
+483 SAVVT

-524 AGAALQSMLPVASA
+524 AGAALQAMLPVASA
-538 LTTVPLPLVHQA
+538 LTSVPLPAVHQA

>member
-1 MRNLRGS
+1 
-8 RLLAAAIVLLLL
+8 
-20 GAVYGL
+20 
-26 AGLRHSISL
+26 
-35 IAGSPPHAPR
+35 
-45 LAAVTSVQRVC
+45 
-56 PAPGGTTSPA
+56 
-66 DGIAVMTS
+66 
-74 PAAGGSGQAG
+74 
-84 AALNVTRLTGTGS
+84 
-97 AAAGPRVLSVTQ
+97 
-109 PGVPRLAQVT
+109 
-119 VDRATARKTAQAQT
+119 
-133 KTAQTK
+133 
-139 TAQTKTAQTK
+139 
-149 TATGTGGTKKGTT
+149 
-162 GTKKKTGTQQTTAPA
+162 
-177 QQSSALAATAV
+177 
-188 SGGVVIQASGALA
+188 
-201 QGLEAEQT
+201 
-209 SAGSLPTA
+209 
-217 ACTSPGTNFWFTGP
+217 
-231 GQRTAARIQLYL
+231 
-243 MNAGS
+243 
-248 QVADV
+248 
-253 AVDISTDAGPLQETT
+253 VDISTDAGPLQETT

-276 HGMIVQSLAGTLRNS
+276 HGMIVQSLASTLRNS
-291 RAIALHVRTSVGQ
+291 RAISLHVRTSVGQ

-319 WLPAAQTPAKHL
+319 WLPATQTPAKHL
-331 IIPGLPGVA
+331 VIPGLPGVA
-340 GSRELYISVPGVKD
+340 GTRELYIAVPGVKD

-389 SLGGIPAALRLT
+389 SLGGIPAALQLT
-401 ANTSITAAV
+401 ANTPITAAA
-410 LIPGGGGALGAF
+410 LIPGGGGALGAV

-463 VATAGSASRQTQDVT
+463 VASAGSASRPTQDVT

-524 AGAALQSMLPVASA
+524 AGAALQAMLPVASA

>member
-1 MRNLRGS
+1 MVRDLRGS
-8 RLLAAAIVLLLL
+8 RILAVAVVVLLL

-26 AGLRHSISL
+26 AGLRHMMSL
-35 IAGSPPHAPR
+35 SAGSAPRSPR
-45 LAAVTSVQRVC
+45 LAAVSSVQRVC
-56 PAPGGTTSPA
+56 PAPGTTTSPA
-66 DGIAVMTS
+66 SGIAVMS
-74 PAAGGSGQAG
+74 APAGSGSSQAG

-119 VDRATARKTAQAQT
+119 VDRTTARKTTRTQPG
-133 KTAQTK
+133 
-139 TAQTKTAQTK
+139 
-149 TATGTGGTKKGTT
+149 TGTGTGTGTRTGTGTKQTA
-162 GTKKKTGTQQTTAPA
+162 GTKKKTGTQQKTPT
-177 QQSSALAATAV
+177 QQTSALAATAV
-188 SGGVVIQASGALA
+188 GGGVVIQASGSLA

-217 ACTSPGTNFWFTGP
+217 ACTSPGTNFWFTGA
-231 GQRTAARIQLYL
+231 GQRTASRIELYL

-253 AVDISTDAGPLQETT
+253 AVDIATDAGPLQETT

-276 HGMIVQSLAGTLRNS
+276 HGMIVQSLATTLHNS
-291 RAIALHVRTSVGQ
+291 RAISLHVRTSVGQ
-304 VAAAVQES
+304 VAAAVEES
-312 TAGGQGT
+312 TAGGAAT
-319 WLPAAQTPAKHL
+319 WLPAAQPPARSL
-331 IIPGLPGVA
+331 VVPGLPGVA
-340 GSRELYISVPGVKD
+340 GTRQLYIAVPGVKD
-354 ATVQVTAV
+354 ATVKVTAV
-362 TSRGSYQPTGAT
+362 TSRGSYQPTGAS

-401 ANTSITAAV
+401 ANTPVTASV

-428 LEEQGVVAD
+428 IEEQGVVAD

-463 VATAGSASRQTQDVT
+463 IASAGSATRQTQNVP
-478 VAAGK
+478 VPAGK

-503 VITPQ
+503 VIMPQ

-524 AGAALQSMLPVASA
+524 AGAALQAMLPVASA
-538 LTTVPLPLVHQA
+538 LTTVPLPPVHQA